1 MDEQE
6 LKDIFE
12 LLEKQGWKPMLC
24 DTPVPFYDGRVPC
37 GKPNGVG
44 EVECELAMMSR
55 EYLPMNRVFMVT
67 VTGESMRDANIFA
80 GDVVLVESGA
90 SVSDGDIVLV
100 NIDGECTLK
109 TYCEDENG
117 NPWLVPQNPEYDA
130 FPLEE
135 NQSIYVAGKVR
146 QIIRQAP
153 RIKYKSCMKFIKAA
167 KAKMA
172 EPEEISQVQISKAIR
187 EIAPTITVARQWYA
201 VYRVMADLNIVREDD
216 FDTFIDMVKAEVPR
230 HKNLP
235 QRAEMQRMAVDS
247 FSKPL
252 ALWRPENAPVQGK
265 RYNDYLAIAQKTK
278 EMLRR

>member
-1 MDEQE
+1 MNEQE

-12 LLEKQGWKPMLC
+12 LLEAQGWKPMLC

-172 EPEEISQVQISKAIR
+172 EEIKPVQVTRAIR
-187 EIAPTITVARQWYA
+187 EVAPMVEIGRQWYA
-201 VYRVMADLNIVREDD
+201 VCRVLEDAGVVAEGDYDGFCQMVR
-216 FDTFIDMVKAEVPR
+216 AEVPE
-230 HKNLP
+230 HPHLP
-235 QRAEMQRMAVDS
+235 VRDEIMRMATQS
-247 FSKPL
+247 FKKPVGMWNEL
-252 ALWRPENAPVQGK
+252 YAPVQGK
-265 RYNDYLAIAQKTK
+265 RYKDYVKIAKKMQDLLEKQ
-278 EMLRR
+278 

>member
-1 MDEQE
+1 MNEQE

-12 LLEKQGWKPMLC
+12 LLEAQGWKPMLC

-201 VYRVMADLNIVREDD
+201 VFKVMMDLDIVKTWDYDGFCSMIKE
-216 FDTFIDMVKAEVPR
+216 E
-230 HKNLP
+230 LP
-235 QRAEMQRMAVDS
+235 NGKHLPTRLELQRMAVGCFAKS
-247 FSKPL
+247 VIF
-252 ALWRPENAPVQGK
+252 WTENDAPVKGK
-265 RYNDYLAIAQKTK
+265 RFDTYKKLAQKTK
-278 EMLRR
+278 EMLKT